1 MIRFNKKRGFT
12 LIELLVAM
20 ALFIALAAVGS
31 MAIMKGIQAQR
42 FEHNVREARTATR
55 NALDRLA
62 DEMRAACPLPYK
74 GNVTSIVSVSGVL
87 FPDSYKDSYS
97 TCSTG
102 TDGKGKKYIY
112 SNNRTIFT
120 RLKDSSDPYDI
131 TNYTFV
137 EWLVWN
143 SDKNKVSHKNKIS
156 RRTYAET
163 NKTYSDAGKYYTF
176 YPDNSNVYARCRANL
191 DSFVNLSKY
200 DSYKNDVDLVAQLPG
215 DYDEFTLTV
224 SRNYYKDVAG
234 STSDYDLNNLNI
246 TLKALVHRPD
256 YSGKKQYDDKKVEF
270 EYSTRVNLQVSGNY

>member
-1 MIRFNKKRGFT
+1 MIRLNNKRGFT

-74 GNVTSIVSVSGVL
+74 GSVTSIVSVSGVL
-87 FPDSYKDSYS
+87 YPDPYKDSYS
-97 TCSTG
+97 SVSSG
-102 TDGKGKKYIY
+102 TDSKGKKYIY
-112 SNNRTIFT
+112 STNRTIFT
-120 RLKDSSDPYDI
+120 RLKDSSDPNDI
-131 TNYTFV
+131 TKYLFV
-137 EWLVWN
+137 DWLVWS
-143 SDKNKVSHKNKIS
+143 SDKNKIS
-156 RRTYAET
+156 RRTYSET
-163 NKTYSDAGKYYTF
+163 SPTYSDTGKYYTF
-176 YPDNSNVYARCRANL
+176 YKDNSNVYARCRVNL
-191 DSFVNLSKY
+191 ASFVNLSKY
-200 DSYKNDVDLVAQLPG
+200 KDYKNDVDLVAQLPG
-215 DYDEFTLTV
+215 DYDEFTLKV
-224 SRNYYKDVAG
+224 SRNYYKDVSG

-256 YSGKKQYDDKKVEF
+256 YKGGGNYDDKKVEI